1 MLAVEFEGVFKRFTL
16 RHEPKRAFQE
26 LFVNFWKRGSQE
38 EFWAL
43 KDVSF
48 RVERGETLGIIGPNG
63 AGKSTLLRLVGRILE
78 PTSGRIVVEGKVAA
92 LLGLGLGF
100 HPDLTGRENIY
111 LNGSLLGFS
120 RQEMRKRL
128 QGIVE
133 FAELESFIDVPLR
146 QYSSGMWLRLGF
158 SVAAGLEPNVL
169 LIDEVLAVGDAR
181 FQQKC
186 SQRIQEFQKDE
197 VTIVLVSHDSNA
209 IRRLC
214 DRAILLNEGR
224 IVAMGQPK
232 GVVDIYHALIFE
244 RPGTATEGQAEAWGR
259 ILAQRKREKQRYGT
273 GQAQILEAELLNED
287 GHRVTTMTSGEPATI
302 RIKVLFKETISN
314 PLVGITIRD
323 RLGTEIYMTN
333 TEWKGMNLGTVKAG
347 ETLTVDFQ
355 QEMWLGEG
363 NYSATVG
370 VGQSTPVGIT
380 KLDWIAD
387 YLTFSVTPH
396 GGARGLLNLNS
407 EVTVSK
413 GRSLPDR

>member
-1 MLAVEFEGVFKRFTL
+1 VPAVEFKAVSKKFVLQQERN
-16 RHEPKRAFQE
+16 RAFQE
-26 LFVNFWKRGSQE
+26 VFVNFLRRGDRKRE
-38 EFWAL
+38 EVWAL

-48 RVERGETLGIIGPNG
+48 EAARGETLGIIGPNG

-78 PTSGRIVVEGKVAA
+78 PSSGRIVVEGKVSA

-111 LNGSLLGFS
+111 LNGSFLGFS

-186 SQRIQEFQKDE
+186 SQRMREFQQAGI
-197 VTIVLVSHDSNA
+197 TIILVSHNMNI

-214 DRAILLNEGR
+214 DRALLLSEGR
-224 IVAMGQPK
+224 ILAMGEPK
-232 GVVDIYHALIFE
+232 EVVDIYHALIFE

-273 GQAQILEAELLNED
+273 GQAQILEVELLNKD
-287 GHRVTTMTSGEPATI
+287 GHRVTTVTSGEPVTI
-302 RIKVLFKETISN
+302 RIRVLFKEIISN

-323 RLGTEIYMTN
+323 RLGTDIYMTN

-347 ETLTVDFQ
+347 EILTVDFQ

-363 NYSATVG
+363 NYFANVLVS
-370 VGQSTPVGIT
+370 QSTPEGISR
-380 KLDWIAD
+380 LDWIAD
-387 YLTFSVTPH
+387 YLNFSVA
-396 GGARGLLNLNS
+396 GQGEARGLFNLNS
-407 EVTVSK
+407 EVAFWK
-413 GRSLPDR
+413 EGA